1 MEKYNIFVISDNQT
15 FAKNFISKILLLR
28 KTDQIGSCG
37 YLDAKNE
44 LQNLSPD
51 IVFFHIKDY
60 QDTKKILEFKEIK
73 SLEKKQ
79 IELVEQNR
87 KLISDI
93 SVLSSSERI
102 EKIAEGELGMRKANT
117 EDIVR
122 VEIKGEN

>member
-60 QDTKKILEFKEIK
+60 MLLLNFLDKNFVQ
-73 SLEKKQ
+73 
-79 IELVEQNR
+79 
-87 KLISDI
+87 
-93 SVLSSSERI
+93 LSKVPS
-102 EKIAEGELGMRKANT
+102 
-117 EDIVR
+117 
-122 VEIKGEN
+122 

>member
-1 MEKYNIFVISDNQT
+1 MLVVQAFHSYRYK
-15 FAKNFISKILLLR
+15 KLR
-28 KTDQIGSCG
+28 
-37 YLDAKNE
+37 A
-44 LQNLSPD
+44 
-51 IVFFHIKDY
+51 
-60 QDTKKILEFKEIK
+60 EIK

>member
-1 MEKYNIFVISDNQT
+1 M
-15 FAKNFISKILLLR
+15 
-28 KTDQIGSCG
+28 
-37 YLDAKNE
+37 
-44 LQNLSPD
+44 
-51 IVFFHIKDY
+51 
-60 QDTKKILEFKEIK
+60 
-73 SLEKKQ
+73 EKKQ